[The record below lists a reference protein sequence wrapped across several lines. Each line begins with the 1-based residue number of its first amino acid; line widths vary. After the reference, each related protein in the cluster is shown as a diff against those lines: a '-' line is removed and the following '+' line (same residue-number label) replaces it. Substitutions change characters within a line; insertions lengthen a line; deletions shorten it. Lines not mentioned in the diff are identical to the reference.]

1 MGICI
6 AFAYGEKMTTYIL
19 KDTYEQLIK
28 RKLTK
33 QIILIMKQTKKKE
46 FTKKEIVEISTRYFG
61 RSFKCDSKGHT
72 VLRYLKTMAK
82 YDIVTEI
89 LHGNGLSSLWI
100 LNKIPPELCFHVVL
114 DNHINK
120 LKSIAR
126 HDDSALTYKNTTI
139 YGFFGSDI
147 FGADWTKKGYLSS
160 KGEKELSDIVKQFHD
175 ATQNLA
181 DFQEKVFKATA
192 DLFEKEA
199 RDACNS
205 YIDQWI
211 VHTFV
216 MFLLWGFYG
225 SFEIRE
231 DGFLNF
237 GLFEKDRFPYVLKP
251 TLEVTKGI
259 HHFSQYYAEHKPSM
273 KDVWKEIGN
282 YQLSEDLCQ
291 KLVALFNVHF
301 EYRLGKCSLFSVF
314 CDLGSPNHV
323 FSEMYE
329 TEKMVQKKLSDRAFL
344 EKLGR
349 EAVEDVKRYKEDVEK
364 AKRDSVL

>member
-1 MGICI
+1 M
-6 AFAYGEKMTTYIL
+6 ALAYGEKMTTYIL
-19 KDTYEQLIK
+19 KDAYEQLIK

-46 FTKKEIVEISTRYFG
+46 FTKKDIVEISRRYFG
-61 RSFKCDSKGHT
+61 STFKCDSKGHT

-82 YDIVTEI
+82 YNIVTEI
-89 LHGNGLSSLWI
+89 VRGNGRSSLWM
-100 LNKIPPELCFHVVL
+100 LNDVSPELCFHVVL

-120 LKSIAR
+120 LKNVAR

-181 DFQEKVFKATA
+181 NFQEKVFTATA
-192 DLFEKEA
+192 DLFVKEA

-231 DGFLNF
+231 DRFINF

-251 TLEVTKGI
+251 TLATMKGI
-259 HHFSQYYAEHKPSM
+259 HHFSQYHAEHKPSE

-282 YQLSEDLCQ
+282 YQLSDDLCQ
-291 KLVALFNVHF
+291 KLVALFDVHF
-301 EYRLGKCSLFSVF
+301 GYRLDKCSLFSVF
-314 CDLGSPNHV
+314 CDLGSPDHV

-329 TEKMVQKKLSDRAFL
+329 MEKMFQKKLSSRDFL
-344 EKLGR
+344 EKEAR
-349 EAVEDVKRYKEDVEK
+349 ESVEAAKHFKEDMEK
-364 AKRDSVL
+364 AKRDSVLS